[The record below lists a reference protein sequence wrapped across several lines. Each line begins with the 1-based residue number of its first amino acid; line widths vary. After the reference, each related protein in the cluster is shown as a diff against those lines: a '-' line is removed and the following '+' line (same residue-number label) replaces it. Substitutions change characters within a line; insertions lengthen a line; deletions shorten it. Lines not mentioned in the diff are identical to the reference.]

1 MKLSLSLSAILA
13 LIIIN
18 HISAQ
23 SEVLFNG
30 VELQDSFQSAKA
42 KMEPFAEQ
50 LEIFEIEN
58 PTFPL
63 SNNLETHLVLSN
75 YKSGNGTI
83 SELVFTFA
91 DDKLVYIQAY
101 GNAVESITAKRKDT
115 AQTYM
120 NYQFYPND
128 GIVTRPSEDKVWIL
142 SKDAMHPNLFTWDN
156 PYLPSNKELKKAHNP
171 SARIPDFIKMGG
183 NLEQLK
189 PKLENESILTT
200 SRELDGSDPNAQLQI
215 DCFGVE
221 YAGFPRKFEARFG
234 DGKLNV
240 LWILTGKGEED
251 RIRQKLINEYGAV
264 IFKDDNW
271 EVFNNWQVMLRKD
284 KPEVLVLTEELAAF
298 YKKDYFK
305 Q

>member
-1 MKLSLSLSAILA
+1 MKSSLILTAILV
-13 LIIIN
+13 LVIIN
-18 HISAQ
+18 HNNAQ
-23 SEVLFNG
+23 TEVLFNG
-30 VELQDSFQSAKA
+30 VELQESLQSAKA
-42 KMEPFAEQ
+42 KMEPFAEKME
-50 LEIFEIEN
+50 LFEVEN

-63 SNNLETHLVLSN
+63 SKDLEEHLVCSN
-75 YKSGNGTI
+75 YKSGYGTI

-101 GNAVESITAKRKDT
+101 GNAVESITTKRKDT

-120 NYQFYPND
+120 NYEFYPE
-128 GIVTRPSEDKVWIL
+128 GRIVTKPSEDKVWIL
-142 SKDAMHPNLFTWDN
+142 SEDAMHPNLFTWDN
-156 PYLPSNKELKKAHNP
+156 PYLPSNKKLKKVYSP

-183 NLEQLK
+183 NLDQLK
-189 PKLENESILTT
+189 PNLERESNFTN
-200 SRELDGSDPNAQLQI
+200 SMELDGSDPNAQFQL
-215 DCFGVE
+215 DCFGIE
-221 YAGFPRKFEARFG
+221 YAGFPRKLEARFG

-251 RIRQKLINEYGAV
+251 RIRQKLISEYGPV

-271 EVFNNWQVMLRKD
+271 EVFNNWQVLLRKD
-284 KPEVLVLTEELAAF
+284 KPEVLVLTQDMAAF

>member
-1 MKLSLSLSAILA
+1 MKLSLALSAIMILA
-13 LIIIN
+13 IIGHN
-18 HISAQ
+18 NAQ
-23 SEVLFNG
+23 SEILFNG
-30 VELQDSFQSAKA
+30 VELQESVQSAKA
-42 KMEPFAEQ
+42 KMGPFAEK

-63 SNNLETHLVLSN
+63 SKNLETHLVLSN
-75 YKSGNGTI
+75 YKSGYGTI

-101 GNAVESITAKRKDT
+101 GNAVESITSKRKDT

-120 NYQFYPND
+120 NYKFYPND
-128 GIVTRPSEDKVWIL
+128 GIVARPSEDKVWIL

-156 PYLPSNKELKKAHNP
+156 PFLPSNKELKKAHNP
-171 SARIPDFIKMGG
+171 SAKIPDFIKMGG

-189 PKLENESILTT
+189 PYLESESVFTN
-200 SRELDGSDPNAQLQI
+200 SMELDGSDPNAQLQI
-215 DCFGVE
+215 DCFGIE

-240 LWILTGKGEED
+240 VWILTGKGEED
-251 RIRQKLINEYGAV
+251 RIRQKLILEYGPV

>member
-1 MKLSLSLSAILA
+1 MKLSLALSAIMILA
-13 LIIIN
+13 IIGHN
-18 HISAQ
+18 NAQ
-23 SEVLFNG
+23 SEILFNG
-30 VELQDSFQSAKA
+30 VEIQESVQSAKS
-42 KMEPFAEQ
+42 KMEPFTEKME
-50 LEIFEIEN
+50 LFEVEN

-63 SNNLETHLVLSN
+63 SKDLEAHLVCSN
-75 YKSGNGTI
+75 YKSNYGTI

-91 DDKLVYIQAY
+91 DDKLVYIQAH
-101 GNAVESITAKRKDT
+101 GNAVEAITAITKDT
-115 AQTYM
+115 AQNYM
-120 NYQFYPND
+120 DYRFYPKD
-128 GIVTRPSEDKVWIL
+128 HIVTKPSEDKVWVL
-142 SKDAMHPNLFTWDN
+142 TEEAMHPNLFTWDN
-156 PYLPSNKELKKAHNP
+156 PYLPSNKELKKAHNL
-171 SARIPDFIKMGG
+171 SAKIPDFIKMGG

-189 PKLENESILTT
+189 PYLESESVFTNST
-200 SRELDGSDPNAQLQI
+200 ELDGSDPNAQLQI
-215 DCFGVE
+215 DCFGIE

-240 LWILTGKGEED
+240 VWILTGKGEED
-251 RIRQKLINEYGAV
+251 RIRQKLILEYGPV